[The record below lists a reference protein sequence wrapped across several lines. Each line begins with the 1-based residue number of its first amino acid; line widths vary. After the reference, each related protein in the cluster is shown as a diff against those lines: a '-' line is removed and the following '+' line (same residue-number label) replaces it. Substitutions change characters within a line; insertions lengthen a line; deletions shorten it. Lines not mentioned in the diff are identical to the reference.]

1 MNQELK
7 QRLIGAVV
15 VTSLAAIF
23 IPMIFDDPVDNS
35 AQTVSELTVPE
46 TPINTGQESANKL
59 PRNAAQILNK
69 RDTDSEAAIN
79 TEEEM
84 ELTDSNSPAFDEPID
99 DGLVMEPE
107 ETASTARQDNPV
119 ASSNSNIKKPI
130 KTVKKTENSVA
141 KQIAPVQTLAIESTP
156 KPINPSSDLKRWY
169 LQAGTFSKKENA
181 MSLMETLHKQGFPA
195 ILESINSAANTTLYR
210 IKVGPTLDKKRGL
223 EMKAKLDAQKISSF
237 LTAE

>member
-35 AQTVSELTVPE
+35 AQIVSELTIPE
-46 TPINTGQESANKL
+46 PPVNTGQESANKL
-59 PRNAAQILNK
+59 PRNAGQVLNK
-69 RDTDSEAAIN
+69 RDTDSETIIN

-84 ELTDSNSPAFDEPID
+84 ELTDNTSQVFDEPVD
-99 DGLVMEPE
+99 DGPVMEPE
-107 ETASTARQDNPV
+107 ETASTAREANPV
-119 ASSNSNIKKPI
+119 TSSNSNIKKTI
-130 KTVKKTENSVA
+130 KTVNKTENNVP
-141 KQIAPVQTLAIESTP
+141 KQITPVQPLAIENTH
-156 KPINPSSDLKRWY
+156 KPINTGSDLKRWY

-181 MSLMETLHKQGFPA
+181 LSLMETLHKLGLPA
-195 ILESINSAANTTLYR
+195 ILESVNGAANTSLYR
-210 IKVGPTLDKKRGL
+210 IKVGPTLDKKRGT
-223 EMKAKLDAQKISSF
+223 EMKAKLDAQKIPSF